1 VVSVILVLGAGF
13 GGLEVAAQLSEAGVG
28 DVVVLDAAD
37 GFTFGFSKLE
47 VLLGRATPADVRLP
61 YSRVALPGVEVR
73 QETVTSIDPA
83 TRRVVT
89 DRATYDPDAL
99 VVALGAEYDPGATPG
114 FVEGG
119 FEFYTV
125 EGAQRLHHRLDSFTG
140 GDLVIAILSV
150 PFKCPPAPYEAAFL
164 IHERLVAQG
173 VRDATRMELI
183 TPMPAPIP
191 PSPSTNEAI
200 LRGFEERGI
209 AYTPGHRVSAV
220 DPATR
225 TAQLKDGDRS
235 YDLFIGVPAHR
246 APAVV
251 SASGLSEG
259 GNDGWVKVD
268 PATLATPYD
277 GVWALGD
284 CADAPVPRAGVFA
297 LSAATVVA
305 NGVLGR
311 SGPRYEGTG
320 VCYLEM
326 GGGLVGKVNANF
338 LGGPAPVVPLEG
350 PSRDFLAEKAA
361 WAAHYRERWFGTL
374 SSG

>member
-1 VVSVILVLGAGF
+1 VVSVILILGAGF
-13 GGLEVAAQLSEAGVG
+13 GGLEVAAQLSEAGAR
-28 DVVVLDAAD
+28 DVVVVDAAD

-47 VLLGRATPADVRLP
+47 VLLGRATPADVKVP
-61 YSRVALPGVEVR
+61 YSLVDLPGVEVR
-73 QETVTSIDPA
+73 RETVTSIDPT

-89 DRATYDPDAL
+89 DQATYDPDVL
-99 VVALGAEYDPGATPG
+99 VVALGADYDPGATPG
-114 FVEGG
+114 FVEEG
-119 FEFYTV
+119 FEFYPV
-125 EGAQRLHHRLDSFTG
+125 EGAQRLHHRLDAFTG

-191 PSPSTNEAI
+191 PSPSTNEVI

-209 AYTPGHRVSAV
+209 AWTSGVRVSELDSGTA
-220 DPATR
+220 R
-225 TAQLKDGDRS
+225 TKDGDRRF
-235 YDLFIGVPAHR
+235 DLLIGIPTHR

-251 SASGLSEG
+251 TESGLTEG
-259 GNDGWVKVD
+259 GADGWVKVD
-268 PATLATPYD
+268 PKTLATPYD
-277 GVWALGD
+277 GIWALGD

-305 NGVLGR
+305 DGILGR
-311 SGPRYEGTG
+311 GGPTYEGNG

-326 GGGLVGKVNANF
+326 GGGLVGRVDANF
-338 LGGPAPVVPLEG
+338 LGGPAPVAPLVG
-350 PSRDFLAEKAA
+350 PSADLLAEKAA
-361 WAAHYRERWFGTL
+361 WGAHYRARWFGTL